1 MHTFNPYTLKAE
13 ASRSLNPGA
22 AWSTQWIPSQ
32 LYIRLHSETLSQNKN
47 ENKFHKFILL
57 QFWKLTYKSKFLEAR
72 VKVSSKLIHSGYWS
86 DYKVFL
92 YFLSRALSSIIPNSS
107 FHLHTCFSF
116 GSFSLILIS
125 TLWVSHLDSPALL
138 PSQDL
143 QLAHIRRVPFA
154 MEVSTL

>member
-1 MHTFNPYTLKAE
+1 MQAE
-13 ASRSLNPGA
+13 ASRALNPGS
-22 AWSTQWIPSQ
+22 AWSTQWMPSQ
-32 LYIRLHSETLSQNKN
+32 LYIRLHSETLSQNKH

-57 QFWKLTYKSKFLEAR
+57 QFWKLEYKNKLLEGK

-86 DYKVFL
+86 DHKVFL
-92 YFLSRALSSIIPNSS
+92 YLLSRAPSSITPNSS
-107 FHLHTCFSF
+107 FHPHTCFSF

-125 TLWVSHLDSPALL
+125 TLWVSRLDSPALL